1 MKKLLLLGA
10 FATTIHSAN
19 AQVPKKVS
27 TSLVHKITA
36 TWCGP
41 CGSWGWTLAND
52 LITATSGKALYMNL
66 FASSG
71 TTWNNNKFYNATS
84 YDLAQAFTLIGYPD
98 FGNNGISHTKPNYDG
113 SIINTTKVKSD
124 IIAAVNS
131 FALTTPVASSANSMK
146 ITGNK
151 VEVDARVK
159 FWSAT
164 TGEYYL
170 AAYLIEEGALNAQNG
185 QTTTTGT
192 TSHHG
197 VMRGSMSGS
206 SWGDVVATGSIIKD
220 ATYSKTFTYIISDA
234 AWDKTKLKIYTVLWK
249 KAGTKYEFV
258 NASENEAPT
267 SINSI
272 SGINE
277 IKLSP
282 NPSVGQNTNITIQST
297 EHQNVTISVLDMSG
311 KVIFSSANNVV
322 SVGQNNFS
330 IPSDN
335 FAAGIYQVVLS
346 SENGTMVE
354 KLSVVK

>member
-1 MKKLLLLGA
+1 MKKFLLLGA
-10 FATTIHSAN
+10 LAATINTAN
-19 AQVPKKVS
+19 AQIPKKVS

-52 LITATSGKALYMNL
+52 LISVTSGKALYMNL
-66 FASSG
+66 FASNG
-71 TTWNNNKFYNATS
+71 TTWSNTKFYNTTS
-84 YDLAQAFTLIGYPD
+84 YNLAQAFTLIGYPD
-98 FGNNGISHTKPNYDG
+98 FGNNGISHTKPNFDG
-113 SIINTTKVKSD
+113 SSINTTKVKSD
-124 IIAAVNS
+124 IIAAVDA

-164 TGEYYL
+164 TGDYYL

-185 QTTTTGT
+185 QTTTTGS

-197 VMRGSMSGS
+197 VMRGSMSTS
-206 SWGDVVATGSIIKD
+206 SWGEVVATGSIIKD
-220 ATYSKTFTYIISDA
+220 ATFKKTFTFDVTDA
-234 AWDKTKLKIYTVLWK
+234 TWDKAKFKVYTVLWK
-249 KAGTKYEFV
+249 KVGTKYEYV

-272 SGINE
+272 SGIND

-282 NPSVGQNTNITIQST
+282 NPSVGQNTNISIQST
-297 EHQNVTISVLDMSG
+297 ESQNVTISVLDMSG
-311 KVIFSSANNVV
+311 KAIFTSANNLV
-322 SVGQNNFS
+322 SVGQNNFTV
-330 IPSDN
+330 PSDN

-346 SENGTMVE
+346 SANGTIVE
-354 KLSVVK
+354 KLSVIK

>member
-1 MKKLLLLGA
+1 MKKFLLLGA
-10 FATTIHSAN
+10 LAATINTAN
-19 AQVPKKVS
+19 AQIPKKVS

-52 LITATSGKALYMNL
+52 VIAATKDKSLYVSL
-66 FASSG
+66 FNDNG
-71 TTWNNNKFYNATS
+71 TSYNNVKFYTKTS
-84 YDLAQAFTLIGYPD
+84 EDLADQFTYSGWPSFGSNGVKRTGSPIYPSVILAD
-98 FGNNGISHTKPNYDG
+98 I
-113 SIINTTKVKSD
+113 TT
-124 IIAAVNS
+124 AVND
-131 FALTTPVASSANSMK
+131 FALVIPVASSANSMK

-164 TGEYYL
+164 TGDYYL

-185 QTTTTGT
+185 QTTATGS

-197 VMRGSMSGS
+197 VMRGSMSTS
-206 SWGDVVATGSIIKD
+206 SWGEVVATGSIIKD
-220 ATYSKTFTYIISDA
+220 ATFKKTFTFDVTDA
-234 AWDKTKLKIYTVLWK
+234 TWDKAKIKVYTVLWK
-249 KAGTKYEFV
+249 KVGTKYEYV

-272 SGINE
+272 SGIND

-282 NPSVGQNTNITIQST
+282 NPSVGQNTNISIQST
-297 EHQNVTISVLDMSG
+297 ESQNVTISVLDMSG
-311 KVIFSSANNVV
+311 KAIFTSANNLV
-322 SVGQNNFS
+322 SVGQNNFTV
-330 IPSDN
+330 PSDN

-346 SENGTMVE
+346 SANGTIVE
-354 KLSVVK
+354 KLSVIK